1 MKKKYRGIL
10 IVVIIGAT
18 VLILLPVMNAFTA
31 ANTVPL
37 SRADKDSIGLGVN
50 ELQPPQCVGL
60 GLTNIV
66 DVSAGENGTSAN
78 DLILG
83 TPGNDIGVRGGAGN
97 DCILGGGG
105 NDRLFILFFYLPGLW
120 GEDGNDVIIGG
131 PGADV
136 CAGGAGSDTFY
147 SCETTY

>member
-1 MKKKYRGIL
+1 MKMKWRSAAVF
-10 IVVIIGAT
+10 IVSFFAVLVIMS
-18 VLILLPVMNAFTA
+18 VFNAFAA

-37 SRADKDSIGLGVN
+37 TRADKDSIGLGVN
-50 ELQPPQCVGL
+50 ELQPPECVGL

-66 DVSAGENGTSAN
+66 DIGAGETGTAAN

-83 TPGNDIGVRGGAGN
+83 TPGNDALIQGGAGN

-105 NDRLFILFFYLPGLW
+105 NDRRRFIFWWIWGL
-120 GEDGNDVIIGG
+120 DGGDGDDVIIGG
-131 PGADV
+131 PGTDV
-136 CAGGAGSDTFY
+136 CYGGAGTDTYY